1 MSHRTWT
8 TPREEHLRHWYGVKP
23 TGELASEL
31 GVSEDAIYAKAIRMG
46 ITAAARGTSGGWL
59 PDEIETLKA
68 TYPIIGNACAPLC
81 GHSPRQTSGRA
92 RYEHLR
98 RLTKREHK
106 VPRNRV
112 RGRVVVIVA
121 RWCVTH
127 GVPTERTLEA
137 CAEAA
142 GCTPQMMRLVL
153 PALLEDERR
162 RRKR

>member
-1 MSHRTWT
+1 MSHRTWS
-8 TPREEHLRHWYGVKP
+8 TPSEEYLRSWYGVKP
-23 TGELASEL
+23 TSELAMEL
-31 GVSEDAIYAKAIRMG
+31 GVSETALWAKAARMG
-46 ITAAARGTSGGWL
+46 LVAAACGTSGDWY
-59 PDEIETLKA
+59 PDELEALRA

-92 RYEHLR
+92 QYEHLR

-112 RGRVVVIVA
+112 RRKAVVIVA
-121 RWCVTH
+121 RWCVAH
-127 GVPTERTLEA
+127 GVSTDRTLEA

-153 PALLEDERR
+153 PALLEDERK

>member
-1 MSHRTWT
+1 MLQ
-8 TPREEHLRHWYGVKP
+8 EEYLRSWYGVKP

-31 GVSEDAIYAKAIRMG
+31 GVSETALWAKAGRMG
-46 ITAAARGTSGGWL
+46 LTAAACGASGDWY
-59 PDEIETLKA
+59 PDELETLRA

-112 RGRVVVIVA
+112 RRKAVVVVA

-127 GVPTERTLEA
+127 GVPTGRTLEA

-142 GCTPQMMRLVL
+142 GCTPQMMRMVL
-153 PALLEDERR
+153 PRLLEEERK